1 MDYKPL
7 MRVDLRPHHL
17 SPGRTRH
24 ILKDASGSRP
34 FPPFKALERVQ
45 FEGDG
50 GFYLMY
56 VPESGTGTD
65 TWHQSIDDALH
76 QAEWEFDVK
85 PGEWMKL

>member
-1 MDYKPL
+1 M
-7 MRVDLRPHHL
+7 
-17 SPGRTRH
+17 
-24 ILKDASGSRP
+24 
-34 FPPFKALERVQ
+34 Q